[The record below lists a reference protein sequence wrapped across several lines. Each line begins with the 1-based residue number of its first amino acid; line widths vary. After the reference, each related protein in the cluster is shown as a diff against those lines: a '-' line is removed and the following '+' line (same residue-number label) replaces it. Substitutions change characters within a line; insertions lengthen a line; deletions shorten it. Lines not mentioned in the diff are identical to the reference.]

1 MNMNIQNGDL
11 SAVKGIGPKTVLRL
25 GELGIFSIKDL
36 TEFIPKAYK
45 DRGVMRDISQAAA
58 GERILTKAVLSGAA
72 KNYYYGRTVKT
83 VMKFTSGSTDF
94 SAVFYNQP
102 YRKNMTA
109 GKEFILYGIVSA
121 ENGALVLISP
131 QTEPADENEYLTEG
145 LYSVYPLP
153 AKSQINQRTLTK
165 YIKNALSST
174 ECEEDM
180 PLWII
185 NELDLAEKNKSLNM
199 LHFPHSDYDL
209 TYGMK
214 YFMSRRFLKFQAF
227 LSAEKLSEKSPA
239 YVFSNTDTD
248 EFSSLFGF
256 KLTLPQ
262 KKAAED
268 IKKDLTSGLQM
279 NRLLQGDVGS
289 GKTAVAMI
297 SAYSAVLSG
306 FQAAVCAPTE
316 ILARQHYEKYAQ
328 LFSSFGYE
336 CTVLYSSLNKK
347 NRENALRMIK
357 DGTARVIFGTHA
369 LFSDDVVFENLA
381 FIVIDEQQRYG
392 VSQRA
397 ALAAKG
403 ANPHM
408 LVMSATPIPRT
419 LMLSIYKDLD
429 LSVISSGP
437 SGRKKVATYLADP
450 SMEGRIYDFIR
461 KKAQS
466 AEKSYIVCPAI
477 DDEDLENVESVFEET
492 KNKLDGIRTE
502 KLTGEMKEE
511 KKNSVMNSF
520 AHGDCM
526 VLVATSV
533 IEVGID
539 VADAVLI
546 WIKGSERFGLSQ
558 LHQLRGRVG
567 RSEKQSWCILQTESS
582 SPETVKRLNIL
593 CSVHDG
599 FEIAR
604 QDLMMRGSGEIF
616 GIRQSG
622 KENTIIDDIMSYE
635 ELFGR
640 TGEITDR
647 LKKSVRE
654 EDAEFLNGLTSDTL
668 GLNGNIIL
676 N

>member
-1 MNMNIQNGDL
+1 MNMSIQNGDL
-11 SAVKGIGPKTVLRL
+11 SAVKGIGPKTALRL
-25 GELGIFSIKDL
+25 NELGIQNIKDL

-45 DRGVMRDISQAAA
+45 DRGIMRDISQAAA
-58 GERILTKAVLSGAA
+58 GERILTKAVLVSGTR
-72 KNYYYGRTVKT
+72 NYYYGRTAKT
-83 VMKFTSGSTDF
+83 VLKFASGSTDF

-109 GKEFILYGIVSA
+109 GKEFILYGIVSS

-153 AKSQINQRTLTK
+153 AKSPVSQRTLTK

-209 TYGMK
+209 TYGMR

-227 LSAEKLSEKSPA
+227 LAAGKLNEKNPSCI
-239 YVFSNTDTD
+239 FSDTNTD

-256 KLTLPQ
+256 ELTEPQ
-262 KKAAED
+262 KKAAEE
-268 IKKDLTSGLQM
+268 IKKDLSSGFQM

-297 SAYSAVLSG
+297 GVYSAVSNG

-316 ILARQHYEKYAQ
+316 ILARQHYEKYSP
-328 LFSSFGYE
+328 LFGSLGYE
-336 CTVLYSSLNKK
+336 CVVLYSSLNRK
-347 NRENALRMIK
+347 NRENALQMSA
-357 DGTARVIFGTHA
+357 DGRARVIFGTHA

-392 VSQRA
+392 VAQRA

-403 ANPHM
+403 ADPHM

-437 SGRKKVATYLADP
+437 SGRKKIKTYLADP
-450 SMEGRIYDFIR
+450 SMEERIYDFIR
-461 KKAQS
+461 KRAES

-492 KNKLDGIRTE
+492 KIKLDGILTE

-520 AHGDCM
+520 AGGSCM

-582 SPETVKRLNIL
+582 SPETKKRLSIL
-593 CSVHDG
+593 CSVDDG

-640 TGEITDR
+640 TGGITER
-647 LKKSVRE
+647 LMKSERE
-654 EDAEFLNGLTSDTL
+654 EDIRFLSSLTSDSP
-668 GLNGNIIL
+668 GSGGNIIL